1 VVAWS
6 FSPNSRRIGY
16 IGTLNG
22 ETLPGLFVGNLPIDG
37 DLSPG
42 LSLTPSGGAPVQSDI
57 AWLPGSRVILYRAND
72 AGGAQLHA
80 ALLGTDG
87 SALTSQSVSGVFGT
101 GVTSYQ
107 VAP

>member
-1 VVAWS
+1 MFSSNSKYVAYV
-6 FSPNSRRIGY
+6 GA
-16 IGTLNG
+16 LNG
-22 ETLPGLFVGNLPIDG
+22 VAQSVLYASTLPTIG
-37 DLSPG
+37 DPSPAVA
-42 LSLTPSGGAPVQSDI
+42 LTVTGTPAVQSDI

-80 ALLGTDG
+80 ALLGTAG

-107 VAP
+107 IAP